1 MSGLRILI
9 ADDHDIVRQGLR
21 AIVQSQP
28 GWQVCGEASTGRQA
42 VSLSLELKPDVLVL
56 DFSMPELN
64 GLEAI
69 RQIHRDVPRTEVLVL
84 TMHDSDRLARE
95 FLAAGARGYLLKAD
109 AAKLLIQAIDH
120 LKDHK
125 PFFTTKVS
133 ELVLNGFLAPQPES
147 PEGEH
152 SQLTTREREIAQLI
166 AEGRTSKEVAT
177 SLKLSVHTVETH
189 RTNIMRK
196 LGIHTVSELVRYAI
210 RNHLTEA

>member
-1 MSGLRILI
+1 MSDLRILI

-21 AIVQSQP
+21 AILERQP
-28 GWQVCGEASTGRQA
+28 HWQVCGEATNGRQA
-42 VSLSLELKPDVLVL
+42 VQMTLELKPDVLVL

-69 RQIHRDVPRTEVLVL
+69 RQIRHEAPRTEVLVL

-95 FLAAGARGYLLKAD
+95 FLAAGARAYLLKAD

-125 PFFTTKVS
+125 PFFTPKVS
-133 ELVLNGFLAPQPES
+133 ELVLSGFLS
-147 PEGEH
+147 PRTEATEGAVC
-152 SQLTTREREIAQLI
+152 QLTTREREIVQLI
-166 AEGRTSKEVAT
+166 AEGKTSKEAAT
-177 SLKLSVHTVETH
+177 LLKLSVHTIETH

-210 RNHLTEA
+210 RNHITEA